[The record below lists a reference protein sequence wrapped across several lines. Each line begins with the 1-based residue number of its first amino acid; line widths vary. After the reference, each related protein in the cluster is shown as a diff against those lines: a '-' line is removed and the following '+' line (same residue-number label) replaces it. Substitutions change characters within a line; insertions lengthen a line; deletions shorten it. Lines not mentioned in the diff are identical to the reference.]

1 MNRRDLV
8 LGGAMLAAAGGAV
21 ALQPRQRLVL
31 IGDARLE
38 DIVPTQV
45 ADWTYLPSSD
55 FILPKSPGSLSDRLY
70 NQTVSRLYVSPTKL
84 PMIMVIAYGAVQNDL
99 LQLHRPESCYAAV
112 GFAITESRPHLITL
126 AHDADLPVRQLT
138 AISRQREEQISY
150 WTRIGDDLPTDA
162 RAQRQVK
169 LAQQMR
175 GVLADGILVRISAV
189 AGNFPEVFDQLS
201 LFSRALVE
209 ATDPAYRQVLIGRP
223 LAAAMAGGAGRQYSD
238 NQGGDSGR
246 NENQMN
252 ASVPT
257 PTAMAAR

>member
-31 IGDARLE
+31 IGDARLD
-38 DIVPTQV
+38 DIVPRQV

-70 NQTVSRLYVSPTKL
+70 NQTVSRLYVSPTRL

-112 GFAITESRPHLITL
+112 GFAITESRPHIIDLPN
-126 AHDADLPVRQLT
+126 DARLPVRQLT
-138 AISRQREEQISY
+138 AISREREEQISY

-162 RAQRQVK
+162 RAQRRVK
-169 LAQQMR
+169 LAQQLR

-189 AGNFPEVFDQLS
+189 AGNFAEVFAQLS
-201 LFSRALVE
+201 LFSSALVE

-223 LAAAMAGGAGRQYSD
+223 LAAAMAGGAGQPRSAD
-238 NQGGDSGR
+238 QGGDNGR
-246 NENQMN
+246 SENQMK
-252 ASVPT
+252 ASVPA